1 MTCLLGNCRLTVK
14 SNSSKKGQGFRPRRP
29 LFWMLVLLMGAV
41 AYIGDCGALEIDAL
55 VDRVQGTYDR
65 IHALTA
71 DFEQVATLSSIN
83 RRQVSSG
90 RLYIEKPH
98 WIRWEY
104 DRPEKQTILY
114 DGAVLQ
120 IYTPKRQQ
128 VLQSAVDASAR
139 SNVAFLFL
147 AGVVK
152 LREVFVITALAE
164 TEAQQTL
171 IRLQPRSPMAGFTEL
186 RAAVNPQSYLIEGLW
201 IFDPI
206 GNLTEIR
213 LSSLNLHAA
222 LPSST
227 FELDVPHNT
236 EILSPGDFANPR

>member
-1 MTCLLGNCRLTVK
+1 MSLNAIYRL
-14 SNSSKKGQGFRPRRP
+14 NGQGCLTP
-29 LFWMLVLLMGAV
+29 LSVFWLLVLSIGMAGPL
-41 AYIGDCGALEIDAL
+41 GDCGAQEIDGL
-55 VDRVQGTYDR
+55 IDRIQGTYDR
-65 IHALTA
+65 IQALTA

-104 DRPEKQTILY
+104 DRPDRQTILY
-114 DGAVLQ
+114 DGAVLK
-120 IYTPKRQQ
+120 IYTPGRNQ
-128 VLQSAVDASAR
+128 VLSSAVDARAR

-152 LREVFVITALAE
+152 LREVFTITALPQ
-164 TEAQQTL
+164 TEAQQNL
-171 IRLQPRSPMAGFTEL
+171 IRLLPRSPTAGFAEL
-186 RAAVNPQSYLIEGLW
+186 RAAVNPRNYLIEGLW
-201 IFDPI
+201 ILDPI
-206 GNLTEIR
+206 GNVTEIR
-213 LSSLNLHAA
+213 LSSVSLHAA

-227 FELDVPHNT
+227 FELDVPPDA